1 MTDDTPHGQVPEALN
16 QLFEKL
22 EDCIYEW
29 SNYVRADDAPT
40 TLPKYTAGAIKD
52 LRVAVAELY
61 HRALRNAHVQNPAEQ
76 GAYETGW
83 KDGYKHGAWSAQLT
97 PPTAAPSDAELYPLI
112 EKHFGMVPRRD
123 DTVIDRR
130 TGRCHDAQRYRDF
143 AADLLSAR
151 AQPTPPAVVEPTEL
165 SPDFTDTAR
174 AALLWVLWHHQGG
187 SSPVGQPIRF
197 ALGMGK
203 HDRLNEH
210 QLAEAKRWERLH
222 PVSPSVFPRGPE
234 LLTDGQIDAI
244 WKEKPRYH
252 AAPIG
257 VTDIEFARDIE
268 AAAHGIG
275 IKNGDGHG

>member
-1 MTDDTPHGQVPEALN
+1 MTNPTPHGQVPEALN

-61 HRALRNAHVQNPAEQ
+61 HRALRNAHVQNP
-76 GAYETGW
+76 
-83 KDGYKHGAWSAQLT
+83 
-97 PPTAAPSDAELYPLI
+97 
-112 EKHFGMVPRRD
+112 
-123 DTVIDRR
+123 
-130 TGRCHDAQRYRDF
+130 
-143 AADLLSAR
+143 
-151 AQPTPPAVVEPTEL
+151 TEL

-210 QLAEAKRWERLH
+210 QLAEATRWERLH

-275 IKNGDGHG
+275 NNNGERK

>member
-1 MTDDTPHGQVPEALN
+1 MTEPTNA
-16 QLFEKL
+16 
-22 EDCIYEW
+22 
-29 SNYVRADDAPT
+29 APT
-40 TLPKYTAGAIKD
+40 YDQVVAAWNAQADKYNQWD
-52 LRVAVAELY
+52 ELGEDEKIEW
-61 HRALRNAHVQNPAEQ
+61 AL
-76 GAYETGW
+76 
-83 KDGYKHGAWSAQLT
+83 KFAQLT
-97 PPTAAPSDAELYPLI
+97 PPTAAQSDAELYPLI

-151 AQPTPPAVVEPTEL
+151 AQPTPPAVAEPTEL

-222 PVSPSVFPRGPE
+222 PVNPSVFPRGPE
-234 LLTDGQIDAI
+234 PLTDGQIKAI
-244 WKEKPRYH
+244 HQELCNTVGSWY
-252 AAPIG
+252 G
-257 VTDIEFARDIE
+257 SVARAVE
-268 AAAHGIG
+268 AAHGIG
-275 IKNGDGHG
+275 IKDGDSHG

>member
-1 MTDDTPHGQVPEALN
+1 MNDAA
-16 QLFEKL
+16 
-22 EDCIYEW
+22 
-29 SNYVRADDAPT
+29 SAAPT
-40 TLPKYTAGAIKD
+40 YDQVVAAWNAQADKYNQWD
-52 LRVAVAELY
+52 ELGEDEKIEW
-61 HRALRNAHVQNPAEQ
+61 AL
-76 GAYETGW
+76 
-83 KDGYKHGAWSAQLT
+83 KFAQLT

-203 HDRLNEH
+203 HDGEEIEGPDG
-210 QLAEAKRWERLH
+210 LAMMVDMSLWNDAVEALEEIIGGDDEDSSKAGDH
-222 PVSPSVFPRGPE
+222 APRGGRV
-234 LLTDGQIDAI
+234 D
-244 WKEKPRYH
+244 
-252 AAPIG
+252 
-257 VTDIEFARDIE
+257 
-268 AAAHGIG
+268 
-275 IKNGDGHG
+275 